1 MGADTQ
7 EAFVSPRQAGF
18 ISCDQEFPGLLWQP
32 GISGQ
37 VSDPGPVTLGWG
49 RECLNLPDA

>member
-7 EAFVSPRQAGF
+7 EAFVSPRQAGP
-18 ISCDQEFPGLLWQP
+18 ISCDRESPGLLWQP

-37 VSDPGPVTLGWG
+37 GSGPGPVALGWG
-49 RECLNLPDA
+49 RECLNLPDT

>member
-1 MGADTQ
+1 M
-7 EAFVSPRQAGF
+7 SPRQAGF